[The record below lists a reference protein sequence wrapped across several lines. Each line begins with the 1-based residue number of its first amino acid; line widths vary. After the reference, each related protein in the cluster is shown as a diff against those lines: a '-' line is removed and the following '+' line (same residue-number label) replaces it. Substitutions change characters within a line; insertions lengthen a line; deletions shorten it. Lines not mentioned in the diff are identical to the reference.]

1 MPKVTPAQA
10 ELFIL
15 TNKTLGRIEG
25 PLFGQFLELAG
36 RCVNDGLYEPASPL
50 ARSDGLRADVVEAL
64 RELRPTHI
72 RYPGGCAAAYFDWQD
87 LVGPREQRPRARLFN
102 NTGQVQSTAFGI
114 PEAWALCRELGS
126 ELYLTVNAHTQSPA
140 DAAHLVEYLN
150 SAKPAKYADLRRAH
164 GREEPYGV
172 TLFSL
177 GNEIYGNWQ
186 AGQKTASEYA
196 DWCTEAIR
204 QMKAVD
210 PSIRVVVCG
219 LGRPDP
225 EWDRTAL
232 FRTVGQADMISIH
245 NYFGR
250 PVFADCMAASR
261 VCEQMLASLNVA
273 IEEAM
278 DTVLGVNSRTHREL
292 GSPPVVAARPKIA
305 FDEWNVWY
313 RSQHGLAGD
322 LEEIYNYTDALTV
335 ASLLHVILRN
345 AATIQLSNI
354 SLAVNTCGGIF
365 TDPRRMVRQT
375 IWHAQKLLRD
385 AHAGRVVDTICDGPV
400 FRAKHERFFCGI
412 VDPVKARD
420 ESLPTLLKFDD
431 LPALDAVAS
440 VDDDRETLT
449 VSLINKLEK
458 QPLTVRLNFRGL
470 QPAGRT
476 MTLRRLTGGENL
488 LAENTLDHPDRVGMT
503 EETVPLAATLTLT
516 PASLTVIEMNVIVHG
531 HAEGEPDVIS

>member
-1 MPKVTPAQA
+1 MKKPVAA
-10 ELFIL
+10 HADLFIL
-15 TNKTLGRIEG
+15 TRKTLGRIEG

-36 RCVNDGLYEPASPL
+36 RCVNDGLYEPSSPL
-50 ARSDGLRADVVEAL
+50 ARTDGLRADVVEAL

-114 PEAWALCRELGS
+114 PEAWALCRELGA

-150 SAKPAKYADLRRAH
+150 GARPTKYADLRRAH
-164 GREEPYGV
+164 GREDPYGV
-172 TLFSL
+172 KLFAL

-186 AGQKTASEYA
+186 AGQKTASEYSA
-196 DWCTEAIR
+196 WCAEAIR

-210 PSIRVVVCG
+210 PSIRVAVCG

-225 EWDRTAL
+225 EWDRTVL
-232 FRTVGQADMISIH
+232 FRTAGLADMISIH

-250 PVFADCMAASR
+250 PVFADSMAASR
-261 VCEQMLASLNVA
+261 VCEQMLASLDVA
-273 IEEAM
+273 IDEAM

-292 GSPPVVAARPKIA
+292 GASPVMASRPMIA

-313 RSQHGLAGD
+313 RARHGLTGD

-345 AATIQLSNI
+345 TRRIGLSNI
-354 SLAVNTCGGIF
+354 SLAVNTCGSIF
-365 TDPRRMVRQT
+365 TDPRRLVRQT

-385 AHAGRVVDTICDGPV
+385 AHAGRVVETVYDGPV
-400 FRAKHERFFCGI
+400 FRGKHERFFCGI
-412 VDPVKARD
+412 VDPVKAQD
-420 ESLPTLLKFDD
+420 EALPTLLKFDD

-440 VDDDRETLT
+440 VDEPQGTLT

-458 QPLTVRLNFRGL
+458 QPLTAHLNIRGL

-476 MTLRRLTGGENL
+476 MTIRRLTGGRNL
-488 LAENTLDHPDRVGMT
+488 CAENTLDHPGRVGT
-503 EETVPLAATLTLT
+503 TVEKVPLATTLTLP
-516 PASLTVIEMNVIVHG
+516 PASLTVVEMTI
-531 HAEGEPDVIS
+531 